1 MKYILFVLVSL
12 VLSNVLYAQNLK
24 ISSNQRY
31 LTDENG
37 KPFFWLGDT
46 AWELFHKLN
55 INDSDYYLRTRA
67 AQGFSVIQ
75 ATLLAEDDGLKKP
88 NANGDVPFIDLDP
101 NKPNEPYFRHV
112 DEVIRKA
119 NKLNL
124 VMAIL
129 PTWGDKVISDRLGNG
144 PIIFNKTNA
153 YFYGR
158 FLGKRYKNDNVVWI
172 LGGDRNPIEESIEIW
187 RAMAKGLTEGDG
199 GRHLITYHPA
209 GEQSSSD
216 FFHNEPWLDFNIYQ
230 TGHAKKH
237 MEVYH
242 FAKKDYDKTPTKPF
256 LDAEPCYEDI
266 PVAFWNY
273 MNFDTEFKVH
283 KTILNNDNS
292 LKDTAHFKLGF
303 FGDYDV
309 RLAAYRNILAGACGF
324 TYGHNAVWQM
334 FEKNSSF
341 VIPCITDWKESLQR
355 PGAVQLQ
362 HLIKLFKTIPFN
374 ELKPDNYILAENSAI
389 DSLHIVASSTM
400 KHSLIY
406 LPKGGTIT
414 LKAHQFKKLRWYN
427 PRNGEFTKWQAYS
440 KFQSTSLTSP
450 TKGDKND
457 WVLILKDKD
466 KLK

>member
-12 VLSNVLYAQNLK
+12 VLSSVLYAQNLK
-24 ISSNQRY
+24 TSSNQRY

-67 AQGFSVIQ
+67 EQGFSVIQ

-88 NANGDVPFIDLDP
+88 NANGDVPFIGLNP
-101 NKPNEPYFRHV
+101 NKPNEPYFKHI

-129 PTWGDKVISDRLGNG
+129 PTWGDKVVSDRPGNG
-144 PIIFNKTNA
+144 PIVFNKPNA
-153 YFYGR
+153 FSYGK

-187 RAMAKGLTEGDG
+187 RAMAKGLREGDG

-209 GEQSSSD
+209 GEQSSSN
-216 FFHNEPWLDFNIYQ
+216 FFNNEPWLDFNVYQ
-230 TGHAKKH
+230 TGHAKKY
-237 MEVYH
+237 MEVYL
-242 FAKKDYDKTPTKPF
+242 FAKKDHGKIPVKPF

-266 PVAFWNY
+266 PIAFWNY
-273 MNFDTEFKVH
+273 IDFNAETKVP
-283 KTILNNDNS
+283 KAILNSDNT
-292 LKDTAHFKLGF
+292 LKDTTHFKQGF
-303 FGDYDV
+303 FGDYDI

-341 VIPCITDWKESLQR
+341 VIPSITDWKESLKR
-355 PGAVQLQ
+355 PGAMQLK
-362 HLIKLFKTIPFN
+362 HLNKLFKKIPFN
-374 ELKPDNYILAENSAI
+374 ELKPNDHILAKNSTI
-389 DSLHIVASSTM
+389 DSLHILASSTP
-400 KHSLIY
+400 KYTLIY
-406 LPKGGTIT
+406 LPKGGAVHLRPHRFI
-414 LKAHQFKKLRWYN
+414 KLRWFS
-427 PRNGEFTKWQAYS
+427 PRNGNF
-440 KFQSTSLTSP
+440 STWRTFNRFPSINLTSP
-450 TKGDKND
+450 TSGSKDD
-457 WVLILKDKD
+457 WVLILKDGD
-466 KLK
+466 E